1 MGSGWFNLVLTL
13 CAVRG
18 LGRTMG
24 YEKAKLSGEG
34 LAEGVGWEIGG
45 ARLFEAAYCGSDGPY
60 WAYLSLFRG

>member
-1 MGSGWFNLVLTL
+1 MGGGWFNLVLTL

-34 LAEGVGWEIGG
+34 LAEGD
-45 ARLFEAAYCGSDGPY
+45 RL
-60 WAYLSLFRG
+60 LSIC

>member
-34 LAEGVGWEIGG
+34 LAEGDSLGVGPTGQ
-45 ARLFEAAYCGSDGPY
+45 
-60 WAYLSLFRG
+60 LSLAGPS

>member
-18 LGRTMG
+18 FGQDYVG

-34 LAEGVGWEIGG
+34 LAEGDRQGLTP
-45 ARLFEAAYCGSDGPY
+45 ADP
-60 WAYLSLFRG
+60 